1 MDEIRRQVLEG
12 RIELPRIGEVRQAD
26 PSTGVPFAVV
36 VNGIPVEPIT
46 AYLIDLVLS
55 DMSPLTIKSY
65 AHDLL
70 RWWKVLAAVDV
81 AWHQASRT
89 EVELLVGWLRCAAN
103 PQRRRADLSAPQ
115 AGSVNVRTGK
125 PLLVAGYAASTI
137 NHALT
142 VISEFYEFHLLYGR
156 GPLLNPVPTSPGRR
170 RLVGHRNPLEP
181 PPRLHR
187 PPLRQKK
194 SQRAPRSLPDQMW
207 DELFA
212 AMRHD
217 RDRALL
223 SFAVS
228 SGARANELLGVTGDR
243 VDWGSQRIWVVS
255 KGTRELS
262 AVPGSPAAFDYLAR
276 YFDRCGTPGP
286 AEQIWRTLRGDT
298 RPLTYWAFRRIM
310 QRANEILGTN
320 WTLHDLRHTA
330 AVRMANDPQLTL
342 PEVQTILRHQHL
354 STTEGYLQP
363 RIEELH
369 DKLREHF
376 TRPRPQVSY
385 AAGYRDEDIEAVF
398 GARD

>member
-1 MDEIRRQVLEG
+1 M
-12 RIELPRIGEVRQAD
+12 
-26 PSTGVPFAVV
+26 
-36 VNGIPVEPIT
+36 PV
-46 AYLIDLVLS
+46 
-55 DMSPLTIKSY
+55 
-65 AHDLL
+65 
-70 RWWKVLAAVDV
+70 
-81 AWHQASRT
+81 
-89 EVELLVGWLRCAAN
+89 
-103 PQRRRADLSAPQ
+103 
-115 AGSVNVRTGK
+115 
-125 PLLVAGYAASTI
+125 
-137 NHALT
+137 
-142 VISEFYEFHLLYGR
+142 
-156 GPLLNPVPTSPGRR
+156 TSG
-170 RLVGHRNPLEP
+170 RLVGGGGGVDILLGVSGVAGCGAFGAKAGVQAGPANFTKLMNYCREAVDTGPFGQGAGGEVGRSGSLTYFTYDAAAGEAVRAELHTKSGEVFPTMLVGRTVRRDDARSG
-181 PPRLHR
+181 PR
-187 PPLRQKK
+187 
-194 SQRAPRSLPDQMW
+194 
-207 DELFA
+207 
-212 AMRHD
+212 
-217 RDRALL
+217 LL

-255 KGTRELS
+255 EGTRELS

-320 WTLHDLRHTA
+320 STLHDLRHTA

-363 RIEELH
+363 HIEELH

-385 AAGYRDEDIEAVF
+385 AAGYPDEDIEAVF
-398 GARD
+398 GARN